1 VVLDILKYDVIRDIA
16 TCSAKVAKFP
26 EISAPI
32 ALLQFWVFLLHSIRR
47 AAVHAPDHI
56 TDRKLRRDRY
66 HHMDAVTGKDIF
78 DNLDAQ
84 LFANLTYDILYSY
97 PNLALKHLVA
107 IFGDLN
113 DVIPMVEN
121 RATAGVVGNTVLQKI
136 DLAASDRSIF

>member
-1 VVLDILKYDVIRDIA
+1 
-16 TCSAKVAKFP
+16 
-26 EISAPI
+26 
-32 ALLQFWVFLLHSIRR
+32 
-47 AAVHAPDHI
+47 
-56 TDRKLRRDRY
+56 
-66 HHMDAVTGKDIF
+66 MDAVTGKDMF

-121 RATAGVVGNTVLQKI
+121 RATAGDVGNTVLQKL
-136 DLAASDRSIF
+136 DLTASGRSIF